1 MSLLTVIILTVVIAI
16 LIGIVMG
23 RLMVWL
29 VEAYQRD
36 GNNITEIR
44 VVFTMLIVSLGVA
57 LAFSVD
63 SAVRIQN
70 RILYFL

>member
-1 MSLLTVIILTVVIAI
+1 MSLLGVIVLSAVIAI

-23 RLMVWL
+23 GLIVWL

-44 VVFTMLIVSLGVA
+44 IVITSLVFSLGVA
-57 LAFSVD
+57 LAFAVD
-63 SAVRIQN
+63 SAVRIQS
-70 RILYFL
+70 RILSFL

>member
-23 RLMVWL
+23 RLMMWL

-36 GNNITEIR
+36 SDNITEIR
-44 VVFTMLIVSLGVA
+44 VVFTLMIVSLGVA

-63 SAVRIQN
+63 SAVRIQS
-70 RILYFL
+70 RISYFL